1 MPGCRGTRTAELLF
15 SLSGALCHQPVLTIE
30 HRFLLFEYID
40 LSYLFGRLI
49 TNIYQKTCEVFLL
62 KTVADYMAE
71 ALRNLGVTHS
81 FGIIGKSIC
90 PIVLKMVDYGIE
102 FIPGRHEASSGFEA
116 AGYAL
121 KTGNLGVAFGTSGPG
136 GTNLLTAA
144 AHAKANNLPVLF
156 ITGHQSITELGIPQ
170 CQDSTSFLADLADMF
185 RPATLF
191 SKLVERGDHFGT
203 IFNHAIS
210 VALAKRG
217 PVHLCIP
224 FDVQTEVLEECNIV
238 IPERE
243 SLISQANIDRVID
256 AIQAAKNPLII
267 AGKGINRS
275 GAHKEL
281 VQLAET
287 FNIPVVTSPG
297 GKGAIVW
304 DHPLYH
310 GPIGVGG
317 STHGDDLLN
326 KSDLFIVLGSRL
338 SDMTIC
344 NLKRENHPAT
354 LIQFDIDPTF
364 VGKILL
370 SKSIPVTGDLRDNL
384 VHCLNHI
391 DPSTITKREA
401 LADAD
406 YSEEL
411 PTLKNLSLASVMSTL
426 SDLIPYN
433 NSIFVDDGS
442 HGFHAAK
449 WYKVKKPGSFVFDA
463 YFACMGNSIGMAI
476 GAKVAAPEET
486 VLCITGDGC
495 FMMLG
500 AEINTAVCKDIPV
513 IFIVVNNKQLDMA
526 LKGMEKTTGRIDGT
540 LYEVPMDAVKF
551 AESLGAKGYKCET
564 ADEFTAAIKDAVAL
578 NHVAVIELLTDRDEV
593 PPTAHRTLNLN

>member
-1 MPGCRGTRTAELLF
+1 M
-15 SLSGALCHQPVLTIE
+15 
-30 HRFLLFEYID
+30 
-40 LSYLFGRLI
+40 
-49 TNIYQKTCEVFLL
+49 EVL

-90 PIVLKMVDYGIE
+90 PIALKLVDYGIE
-102 FIPGRHEASSGFEA
+102 FIPGRHESSSGFEA
-116 AGYAL
+116 GGYAL
-121 KTGNLGVAFGTSGPG
+121 KTGSLGVAFGTSGPG

-156 ITGHQSITELGIPQ
+156 ITGHQSIKELGIPQ
-170 CQDSTSFLADLADMF
+170 CQDSTSYLADLAEMF

-203 IFNHAIS
+203 IFNHALSI
-210 VALAKRG
+210 ALGDKKG

-224 FDVQTEVLEECNIV
+224 FDVQTERLEECRIV
-238 IPERE
+238 LPERE
-243 SLISQANIDRVID
+243 KLVSYANCEKVIS
-256 AIQAAKNPLII
+256 AINASSRPLII
-267 AGKGINRS
+267 AGKGVNRS

-297 GKGAIVW
+297 GKGTIAW

-317 STHGDDLLN
+317 STHGDELLN
-326 KSDLFIVLGSRL
+326 NSDLFIVLGSRL

-344 NLKRENHPAT
+344 NLKPENHPDL
-354 LIQFDIDPTF
+354 LIQFDVDPTF
-364 VGKILL
+364 VGKILN
-370 SKSIPVTGDLRDNL
+370 SRTISVGGDMRDNL
-384 VHCLNHI
+384 ELYLQNT
-391 DPSTITKREA
+391 DPAAVTRREIA
-401 LADAD
+401 VSNQ

-411 PTLKNLSLASVMSTL
+411 PVLSKLSLASVMSTM

-433 NSIFVDDGS
+433 STVFADDGS
-442 HGFHAAK
+442 HGFNAVK
-449 WYKVKKPGSFVFDA
+449 WFNVKKPGSFVFDD

-486 VLCITGDGC
+486 VFCITGDGC

-500 AEINTAVCKDIPV
+500 TEINTAVCKNIPV
-513 IFIVVNNKQLDMA
+513 IFIVVNNMQLDMA
-526 LKGMEKTTGRIDGT
+526 LKGMAKTTGRIDGT
-540 LYEVPMDAVKF
+540 IFEVPMDAVKF
-551 AESLGAKGYKCET
+551 AESLGAAGFRCET
-564 ADEFTAAIKDAVAL
+564 ADEFASAIKEAVAL
-578 NHVAVIELLTDRDEV
+578 NRVAVIELLTDRDEM
-593 PPTAHRTLNLN
+593 PPTAHRTLDLN

>member
-1 MPGCRGTRTAELLF
+1 M
-15 SLSGALCHQPVLTIE
+15 
-30 HRFLLFEYID
+30 
-40 LSYLFGRLI
+40 
-49 TNIYQKTCEVFLL
+49 

-90 PIVLKMVDYGIE
+90 PIALKMVDYGIE
-102 FIPGRHEASSGFEA
+102 FIPGRHESSSGFAA

-121 KTGNLGVAFGTSGPG
+121 KTGKLGVAFGTSGPG

-156 ITGHQSITELGIPQ
+156 ITGHQSIKELGLPQ
-170 CQDSTSFLADLADMF
+170 CQDSSTYLADLAEMF
-185 RPATLF
+185 KPATLF
-191 SKLVERGDHFGT
+191 SKLVERGDNFST

-210 VALAKRG
+210 IALTKRG
-217 PVHLCIP
+217 PVHLCMP
-224 FDVQTEVLEECNIV
+224 FDVQTEGLEECNIV
-238 IPERE
+238 LPERE
-243 SLISQANIDRVID
+243 SLVNLANIDRVLE
-256 AIQAAKNPLII
+256 AINASKNPLII

-275 GAHKEL
+275 GAHNEL
-281 VQLAET
+281 VQFAET

-304 DHPLYH
+304 NHPLYH

-317 STHGDDLLN
+317 CTHGDELMN
-326 KSDLFIVLGSRL
+326 NSDLFIVLGSRL

-354 LIQFDIDPTF
+354 VIQFDMDPTF

-370 SKSIPVTGDLRDNL
+370 SKTISVTGDLRDNL
-384 VHCLNHI
+384 VCYLNHMS
-391 DPSTITKREA
+391 PSNITKREA
-401 LADAD
+401 IASVN

-411 PTLKNLSLASVMSTL
+411 PNLKNLSLASIMSTM
-426 SDLIPYN
+426 SDLIPEN
-433 NSIFVDDGS
+433 NMVFVDDGS
-442 HGFHAAK
+442 HGFNAAK

-463 YFACMGNSIGMAI
+463 YFACMGNSIGMAL

-486 VLCITGDGC
+486 VFCITGDGC

-500 AEINTAVCKDIPV
+500 TEINTAVCKDIPV
-513 IFIVVNNKQLDMA
+513 IYIVVNNKQLDMA

-540 LYEVPMDAVKF
+540 IYEVPMDAVKF
-551 AESLGAKGYKCET
+551 AESLGATGYRCET
-564 ADEFTAAIKDAVAL
+564 AEEFATAIQDAVAL
-578 NHVAVIELLTDRDEV
+578 NRVAVIELLTDRDEV
-593 PPTAHRTLNLN
+593 PPTAHRTLTLN

>member
-1 MPGCRGTRTAELLF
+1 MYF
-15 SLSGALCHQPVLTIE
+15 
-30 HRFLLFEYID
+30 
-40 LSYLFGRLI
+40 
-49 TNIYQKTCEVFLL
+49 L
-62 KTVADYMAE
+62 KTVADYMSE

-102 FIPGRHEASSGFEA
+102 FIPGRHESSSGFEA

-121 KTGNLGVAFGTSGPG
+121 KTGKLGVAFGTSGPG

-156 ITGHQSITELGIPQ
+156 ITGHQSIKELGIPQ

-185 RPATLF
+185 RPATLY
-191 SKLVERGDHFGT
+191 SKLIERGDHFNT

-210 VALAKRG
+210 IALSGNRG

-224 FDVQTEVLEECNIV
+224 FDVQTELLEECNIV

-243 SLISQANIDRVID
+243 SLVSHANIDRVLD
-256 AIQAAKNPLII
+256 AINNSKNPIII
-267 AGKGINRS
+267 AGKGVNRS
-275 GAHKEL
+275 GAHSEL
-281 VQLAET
+281 IQLAET

-297 GKGAIVW
+297 GKGAIAW

-317 STHGDDLLN
+317 CTHGDDLLN
-326 KSDLFIVLGSRL
+326 QSDLFIVLGSRL

-354 LIQFDIDPTF
+354 LIQFDSDPTF
-364 VGKILL
+364 VGKILF
-370 SKSIPVTGDLRDNL
+370 SKTISVTGDLRDNL
-384 VHCLNHI
+384 VYYLNNI
-391 DPSTITKREA
+391 DTNNITKREA
-401 LADAD
+401 PTNSD
-406 YSEEL
+406 YTEEPPIL
-411 PTLKNLSLASVMSTL
+411 PNLSLASVLSTM

-433 NSIFVDDGS
+433 STVFVDDGS

-486 VLCITGDGC
+486 IFCITGDGC

-500 AEINTAVCKDIPV
+500 AEINAAVCKDIPV

-540 LYEVPMDAVKF
+540 IYEVPMDAVKF
-551 AESLGAKGYKCET
+551 AESLGATGYKCET
-564 ADEFTAAIKDAVAL
+564 AEEFKTAIKDAVAI
-578 NHVAVIELLTDRDEV
+578 NRVAVIELLTDRDEV

>member
-1 MPGCRGTRTAELLF
+1 M
-15 SLSGALCHQPVLTIE
+15 
-30 HRFLLFEYID
+30 
-40 LSYLFGRLI
+40 
-49 TNIYQKTCEVFLL
+49 
-62 KTVADYMAE
+62 KTVADYMSE

-102 FIPGRHEASSGFEA
+102 FIPGRHESSSGFEA

-121 KTGNLGVAFGTSGPG
+121 KTGKLGVAFGTSGPG

-156 ITGHQSITELGIPQ
+156 ITGHQSIKELGIPQ

-185 RPATLF
+185 RPATLY
-191 SKLVERGDHFGT
+191 SKLIERGDHFNT

-210 VALAKRG
+210 IALSGNRG

-224 FDVQTEVLEECNIV
+224 FDVQTELLEECNIV

-243 SLISQANIDRVID
+243 SLVSHANIDRVLD
-256 AIQAAKNPLII
+256 AINSSKNPIII
-267 AGKGINRS
+267 AGKGVNRS
-275 GAHKEL
+275 GAHSEL
-281 VQLAET
+281 IQLAET

-297 GKGAIVW
+297 GKGAIAW

-317 STHGDDLLN
+317 CTHGDDLLN
-326 KSDLFIVLGSRL
+326 QSDLFIVLGSRL

-354 LIQFDIDPTF
+354 LIQFDSDPTF
-364 VGKILL
+364 VGKILF
-370 SKSIPVTGDLRDNL
+370 SKTIPVTGDLRDNL
-384 VHCLNHI
+384 VYYLNNI
-391 DPSTITKREA
+391 DTNNITKREA
-401 LADAD
+401 PTNSD
-406 YSEEL
+406 YTEEPPIL
-411 PTLKNLSLASVMSTL
+411 PNLSLASVLSTM

-433 NSIFVDDGS
+433 STVFVDDGS

-486 VLCITGDGC
+486 IFCITGDGC

-500 AEINTAVCKDIPV
+500 AEINAAVCKDIPV

-540 LYEVPMDAVKF
+540 IYEVPMDAVKF
-551 AESLGAKGYKCET
+551 AESLGATGYKCET
-564 ADEFTAAIKDAVAL
+564 AEEFETAIKDAVAI
-578 NHVAVIELLTDRDEV
+578 NRVAVIELLTDRDEV